1 MSAAPATGI
10 RVNRWLPA
18 SIFVVTLIIA
28 SVLLFVRIPET
39 SIELVGTFT
48 GLGFTSAAQQPLSGP
63 LDVSSIGVAGL
74 KDAQL
79 PDEIARPKSGV
90 SALRIATAPGSD
102 PKQRAGSIV
111 VDRFD
116 VPTGTRVWISR
127 TSIPRQYRLTLRSD
141 RPEPISIHVD
151 VNGALAFAPAGAA
164 PTVTALRAPQPVE
177 ISSTSGSLDLEVTL
191 AQGTPAPR
199 WQQVEA
205 RGLRVYQVQDDQK
218 SDRPMVRPFSTL
230 LTGSIYFESL
240 GGTERK
246 LRTGEM
252 VRFANA
258 AGTLLTLDL
267 RDDGI
272 AATFQGDVK
281 GMTVGTGDHP
291 RSIMPSLV
299 TWLRQRQGL
308 SLLWGTALYLFGVT
322 TTLRKWWSSQ

>member
-1 MSAAPATGI
+1 VSAAPAAGP
-10 RVNRWLPA
+10 RLNRWLPA
-18 SIFVVTLIIA
+18 SIFVTTLVIA

-39 SIELVGTFT
+39 TIELIGTFS
-48 GLGFTSAAQQPLSGP
+48 GLGFTSAAPQPLNGP

-74 KDAQL
+74 NDVQL
-79 PDEIARPKSGV
+79 PDEIARPGGAV
-90 SALRIATAPGSD
+90 AALRISVGGAD
-102 PKQRAGSIV
+102 PKQSAGSIV

-116 VPTGTRVWISR
+116 VPADTRVWISR
-127 TSIPRQYRLTLRSD
+127 TSAPRQYRITLRSD

-151 VNGALAFAPAGAA
+151 VNGGVAFAPSGAA
-164 PTVTALRAPQPVE
+164 PTVTTLRAPRPVE
-177 ISSTSGSLDLEVTL
+177 ISSTSGALDLEVTL
-191 AQGTPAPR
+191 AQGTPPPR
-199 WQQVEA
+199 WQQLDA

-218 SDRPMVRPFSTL
+218 SDRPIVRPLSTL
-230 LTGSIYFESL
+230 LTGSIFFESL
-240 GGTERK
+240 GGNERK

-252 VRFANA
+252 VRFRRAV
-258 AGTLLTLDL
+258 GTLLTLDL

-281 GMTVGTGDHP
+281 GMTVGAGDHP

-322 TTLRKWWSSQ
+322 TTLRKWWNS

>member
-1 MSAAPATGI
+1 MSPASGAPSRA
-10 RVNRWLPA
+10 NRWLPA
-18 SIFVVTLIIA
+18 SIFLATLVIA

-39 SIELVGTFT
+39 SIELVGTIN
-48 GLGFTSAAQQPLSGP
+48 GLGFTSAAKQPLNGP
-63 LDVSSIGVAGL
+63 LDVSSIGAAGL
-74 KDAQL
+74 NDVQL
-79 PDEIARPKSGV
+79 PDEIARPATGI
-90 SALRIATAPGSD
+90 SALRISTGGGADA
-102 PKQRAGSIV
+102 KQQAGSIV

-116 VPTGTRVWISR
+116 VPADTRVWLSR
-127 TSIPRQYRLTLRSD
+127 TSTPRQYRITLRSD

-151 VNGALAFAPAGAA
+151 VHGALAFAPAGSAS
-164 PTVTALRAPQPVE
+164 TVTTLRAPQPVE
-177 ISSTSGSLDLEVTL
+177 ISSTSGSLDLEITL

-199 WQQVEA
+199 WQQIEV
-205 RGLRVYQVQDDQK
+205 RNLRIYQVQDDQK
-218 SDRPMVRPFSTL
+218 SDRPIVRPVSTL

-252 VRFANA
+252 VRFSSAV
-258 AGTLLTLDL
+258 GTLLTLDL

-281 GMTVGTGDHP
+281 GMSLGAGENP
-291 RSIMPSLV
+291 RPIMPSLV

-322 TTLRKWWSSQ
+322 ATLRKWWSS